1 MTLTIYDG
9 KHFLWVIERL
19 VVVLLVQMW
28 YIKPIGYL
36 CTVNIF
42 AKAFLGYNCQKVLAP
57 LAFFTAHHSMGIRYP
72 WNTQFMGN
80 WKIGG
85 STTCSNVIHK
95 AFWLPLYCEHF
106 CKSVSWI
113 QLSESVGAIGF
124 LHRTSF
130 NGDKIPLEYTIHGTR
145 WTRPFVGRR

>member
-1 MTLTIYDG
+1 MWFYLSNLTYYGNNHVVFIGLMTLTIYDG

-72 WNTQFMGN
+72 WNTQFMVRAGLDHLLVEDSFSLN
-80 WKIGG
+80 AFNDTFYIGKCF
-85 STTCSNVIHK
+85 CSYSH
-95 AFWLPLYCEHF
+95 L
-106 CKSVSWI
+106 
-113 QLSESVGAIGF
+113 
-124 LHRTSF
+124 
-130 NGDKIPLEYTIHGTR
+130 
-145 WTRPFVGRR
+145 FVTDR